1 MSTLSTNIKNRRNEL
16 NMTQEELAKKT
27 GYKTKGAI
35 SRIEKGDRDLSQ
47 SQIEIFAK
55 ALQTTP
61 AYLMGWEDDKNIDDI
76 PGIIKIQKAIRIPII
91 GEIACGQPIFA
102 SQNYEGYFL
111 GDPDIVQ
118 ADFALRAEGDSMI
131 NANIHSGDLVLFRKT
146 NQAENGK
153 IVAVIIEDTATL
165 KKLRKSKDTII
176 LMPENENYD
185 PIIIS
190 KNDHKNIIIIGE
202 MVAVLQKRSE

>member
-1 MSTLSTNIKNRRNEL
+1 MKIQDIFSKNLKNLLESK
-16 NMTQEELAKKT
+16 NKTQLELAKYIGVSNTTINNYVK
-27 GYKTKGAI
+27 GYNMPRMDKIDKICEFFNVDRSDLI
-35 SRIEKGDRDLSQ
+35 SPKKD
-47 SQIEIFAK
+47 
-55 ALQTTP
+55 
-61 AYLMGWEDDKNIDDI
+61 IDDY
-76 PGIIKIQKAIRIPII
+76 PGIINIQKAIRIPII
-91 GEIACGQPIFA
+91 GEIACGEPIFA
-102 SQNYEGYFL
+102 TQNYEGYFL

-153 IVAVIIEDTATL
+153 IVAVIIDDTATL

-190 KNDHKNIIIIGE
+190 KNDHRNILIIGE